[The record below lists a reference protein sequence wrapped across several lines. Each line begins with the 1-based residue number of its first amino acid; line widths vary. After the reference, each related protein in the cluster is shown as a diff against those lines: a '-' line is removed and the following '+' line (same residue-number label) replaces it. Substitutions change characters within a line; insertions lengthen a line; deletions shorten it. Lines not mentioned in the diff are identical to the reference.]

1 MDTALL
7 VIDVQEEALEGCH
20 DAGGTVERINDLARR
35 MAETGA
41 PLIYIQHEDD
51 GELIRESPGWQLAE
65 ALERPDGSVRLAKTF
80 RDGFEATDLQGML
93 EEEGVRRVVVTGV
106 HSDFCVQTTALSAVI
121 RGFDLVLVSDGHTSR
136 ATPET
141 SELSGEALRQ
151 LVNARMA
158 TLRYPGRTIEVV
170 RAAELSL

>member
-1 MDTALL
+1 VDTALL

-20 DAGGTVERINDLARR
+20 DADGVVERINDLSRR
-35 MAETGA
+35 MTEAGA
-41 PLIYIQHEDD
+41 PVIFVQHED
-51 GELIRESPGWQLAE
+51 GTELIRESPGWQLAA

-80 RDGFEATDLQGML
+80 RDSFEATDLQGML
-93 EEEGVRRVVVTGV
+93 ERDGIRRVVVTGV

-170 RAAELSL
+170 RATELAL

>member
-20 DAGGTVERINDLARR
+20 DAEGTVTRINDVSRR
-35 MAETGA
+35 MAEAGA
-41 PLIYIQHEDD
+41 RVIYIQHEDD
-51 GELIRESPGWQLAE
+51 GELVRESPGWQLA
-65 ALERPDGSVRLAKTF
+65 AGLERPDEPVRLAKTF

-93 EEEGVRRVVVTGV
+93 EREGIRRVVITGV
-106 HSDFCVQTTALSAVI
+106 HSDFCVQTTALSALI
-121 RGFDLVLVSDGHTSR
+121 RGFDLVLVSDGHTARTS
-136 ATPET
+136 PET

-170 RAAELSL
+170 RAAELSM

>member
-1 MDTALL
+1 MDSALL

-20 DAGGTVERINDLARR
+20 DAEGVVERINDVARR
-35 MAETGA
+35 MAEAGG
-41 PLIYIQHEDD
+41 PVIYIQHEDD
-51 GELIRESPGWQLAE
+51 TELIRDSPGWQLAGG
-65 ALERPDGSVRLAKTF
+65 LERPDGSVRLPKTF

-93 EEEGVRRVVVTGV
+93 EGDGVKRVVVTGV

-136 ATPET
+136 PTPES
-141 SELSGEALRQ
+141 SELSGEALTE

-158 TLRYPGRTIEVV
+158 TLRYPGRSVEVV
-170 RAAELSL
+170 AAAQVDI